1 MCELER
7 DFSQSATRSSAR
19 TQPVAAFSP
28 FHPPNLPAAG
38 RRGGKLF
45 TGDHAG
51 GESSALTT
59 SIAGGGGGGE
69 SSVDSEGA
77 GAASA
82 DAEFSASLIAQLEL
96 RKEES
101 SQRERT
107 L

>member
-59 SIAGGGGGGE
+59 SIAGGGGGE
-69 SSVDSEGA
+69 ASVGSAGA